1 MQRLETL
8 YLHNY
13 FLHSAIKGVQYL
25 AMKGL
30 TLFALV
36 SLHLSCASP
45 FAFSQQTPA
54 SNTQSTPQQ
63 LGVLTGVVVDK
74 QTGAAIP
81 AARIAVV
88 GTKLGAVANLNG
100 KYTIKNV
107 PMGTYSLSVSSL
119 GYAKLTVTNVKV
131 VSDKPGVYNI
141 TMATEDIVTE
151 EIVVE
156 ARALRNTEAIL
167 LKDRQKAAAVSD
179 AISAE
184 AISQAGSSN
193 AAEAMGRVTG
203 ASVMDG
209 KYVYVRGLGDRYSN
223 AQLNSSTLP
232 SADPDRRTVQMDM
245 FPSNLLDNIVITK
258 TFTPDKPGDF
268 TGGSVNIST
277 KSFPE
282 AFTMRLTSST
292 SYNTIATFNQNYLTY
307 DGSGTDWLGMDDGA
321 RAVPSLVGGEPL
333 PDLLSAT
340 RNLGEAQR
348 LDAASKQ
355 FSTVM
360 VPKKATAPI
369 NQGYS
374 FSVGDK
380 ADVLGIPLG
389 ILGSL
394 TYSTSYS
401 VREGEQEGRWKL
413 TGKVDKT
420 DALNNEMLL
429 SGAYGSNSV
438 LWGGLLNLSAQPA
451 LNHEVG
457 VNLLYNQSGQSSA
470 HYLAG
475 YISQLDDEDVYE
487 TRTLRYTERTIQSIQ
502 GRGKHLF
509 EDILGID
516 VDWSSAYTS
525 TSQDEPDLRF
535 FTNSYSVRKQ
545 GERVDTF
552 YYIEPSIYFLPSHYF
567 RFLDENLW
575 ESAVNISVPFKQW
588 SDQKATLKVGGLAAF
603 TRRNFHENQ
612 YEMRLGS
619 VRYNGN
625 PEAYFSADSVGL
637 LSTNRTPYRFGSYI
651 QDNSSPRN
659 NYDATQDI
667 FAVYGMVDMPIVENL
682 RFIGGVRYE
691 STKMD
696 VASRDTSLKSGI
708 LDDVDI
714 LPSVNFI
721 YQVVEGM
728 NVRMAYSKTLARPTF
743 RELAPFASFEFVRDN
758 IFIGNAELE
767 RTLVQNA
774 DLRWEWFTGP
784 GEILAVSGFYKDF
797 TNPIERVILNE
808 NGEIQFQNV
817 DKATVYGAEFEIS
830 KQLGFLTEVLQ
841 DVRIGANLSLI
852 HSEVQIAES
861 EMKIIRAV
869 DPQASTTRSLQGQSP
884 YILNLDAGY
893 SNFEHGTNVTFTYN
907 IFGERLSDIAQGG
920 TPDVFEQA
928 QPMLNLTASQKV
940 IAGLSLKLS
949 ARNLLDASFRKT
961 QTYKGKEYIYREY
974 KLGQSYSLGLSYSFD

>member
-1 MQRLETL
+1 
-8 YLHNY
+8 
-13 FLHSAIKGVQYL
+13 
-25 AMKGL
+25 MKGL
-30 TLFALV
+30 TLFALA
-36 SLHLSCASP
+36 SLHFFSVTPS
-45 FAFSQQTPA
+45 AFSQQTQP
-54 SNTQSTPQQ
+54 STTTTAAQQ
-63 LGVLTGVVVDK
+63 IGVITGVVVDK
-74 QTGAAIP
+74 QTGNPIP
-81 AARIAVV
+81 AARVAVV

-100 KYTIKNV
+100 KYTIKKV
-107 PMGTYSLSVSSL
+107 PIGTYSLSVSSL
-119 GYAKLTVTNVKV
+119 GYAKVTVTDVTV
-131 VSDKPGVYNI
+131 IDDKPSVYNI
-141 TMATEDIVTE
+141 TMTTEAIMTDEV
-151 EIVVE
+151 VVE
-156 ARALRNTEAIL
+156 ARALRNTEAVL

-184 AISQAGSSN
+184 AISQSGSGN

-203 ASVMDG
+203 ASIMDG

-292 SYNTIATFNQNYLTY
+292 SYNSVATFNKDYLTY
-307 DGSGTDWLGMDDGA
+307 DGGGRDWLGMDDGT
-321 RAVPSLVGGEPL
+321 RSIPSLVQGEPL

-340 RNLGEAQR
+340 RNLEEAKR

-355 FSTVM
+355 FSTSM

-374 FSVGDK
+374 FSIGDK
-380 ADVLGIPLG
+380 ADVGGMPVG

-394 TYSTSYS
+394 TYSTKYT
-401 VREGEQEGRWKL
+401 VHEGEQEGRWKL
-413 TGKVDKT
+413 TGRVDKT

-429 SGAYGSNSV
+429 SGSYGSNSV
-438 LWGGLLNLSAQPA
+438 LWGGLLNVSAQPA

-457 VNLLYNQSGQSSA
+457 VNFLYNQSGETSA
-470 HYLAG
+470 RYLAG
-475 YISQLDDEDVYE
+475 YISQLDEKDVYE
-487 TRTLRYTERTIQSIQ
+487 TRALRYTERTIQSVQ

-509 EDILGID
+509 ADVLGID
-516 VDWSSAYTS
+516 VDWSSAYTQ

-535 FTNSYSVRKQ
+535 FTNSYSTRKR
-545 GERVDTF
+545 GERIDTF
-552 YYIEPSIYFLPSHYF
+552 YYVEPSIYSLPSHYF
-567 RFLDENLW
+567 RALDENLW
-575 ESAVNISVPFKQW
+575 ESTLNIVIPFKQW
-588 SDQKATLKVGGLAAF
+588 SEQKATLKVGGLAAF
-603 TRRNFHENQ
+603 TRRDFRENQ
-612 YEMRLGS
+612 YDMNLGA
-619 VRYNGN
+619 VRYQGD
-625 PEAYFSADSVGL
+625 PESYFSADSVGL
-637 LSTNRTPYRFGSYI
+637 LSSDKAPYRFGNYI

-667 FAVYGMVDMPIVENL
+667 LAVYGMVDMPIVDNL

-691 STKMD
+691 STKME
-696 VASRDTSLKSGI
+696 VTSQDTALQAGT
-708 LDDVDI
+708 LDDVDV

-721 YQVVEGM
+721 YQVAEGM
-728 NVRMAYSKTLARPTF
+728 NVRVAYSKTLARPTF

-767 RTLVQNA
+767 RTQISNA
-774 DLRWEWFTGP
+774 DVRWEWFLAP

-797 TNPIERVILNE
+797 THPIERVILNE

-817 DKATVYGAEFEIS
+817 DKATVYGAEFEVS
-830 KQLGFLTEVLQ
+830 KQLGFLTDALREFS
-841 DVRIGANLSLI
+841 IGANLSLI

-861 EMKIIRAV
+861 EMKLIRAV
-869 DPQASTTRSLQGQSP
+869 DPGAPSTRPLQGQSP
-884 YILNLDAGY
+884 YILNIDAGY
-893 SNFEHGTNVTFTYN
+893 SSYENGTNITLTYN

-920 TPDVFEQA
+920 TPDVFEQS

-949 ARNLLDASFRKT
+949 ARNLLDASFKKT
-961 QTYKGKEYIYREY
+961 QTYKGNEYIYKEY
-974 KLGQSYSLGLSYSFD
+974 KIGQSYSLGLSYSFD